1 MDERSSPHWWYA
13 ESAGGLRW
21 APDWGILS
29 PVEKVKEGKN
39 MAVLPEKVSK
49 AWDDREAAVV
59 LTTVNSQGVPNAIYA
74 TCVSKFNEE
83 TLVVADNYFHKTREN
98 ILSGSRGSILFLTKG
113 GEAYQIKG
121 TLTYCREG
129 AIFDDMKRWNPTK
142 HPGHAAAALSVE
154 EVYAG
159 SERLL

>member
-1 MDERSSPHWWYA
+1 
-13 ESAGGLRW
+13 
-21 APDWGILS
+21 
-29 PVEKVKEGKN
+29 

-59 LTTVNSQGVPNAIYA
+59 LNTVNSQGVPNAIYA

-159 SERLL
+159 GERLL